1 MTSLSEEKDEFIQT
15 YTKSNMRNEGLW
27 AISIKLPYLKNVSME
42 SSGFKI
48 YEDMF
53 FLFANSSGEY
63 QLLTGLIS
71 QKEQL

>member
-15 YTKSNMRNEGLW
+15 YTKINMRNEGLW
-27 AISIKLPYLKNVSME
+27 AISRKPHLKNVSME

-53 FLFANSSGEY
+53 FLFANSSEEY
-63 QLLTGLIS
+63 QILTGLIP
-71 QKEQL
+71 QKEQF